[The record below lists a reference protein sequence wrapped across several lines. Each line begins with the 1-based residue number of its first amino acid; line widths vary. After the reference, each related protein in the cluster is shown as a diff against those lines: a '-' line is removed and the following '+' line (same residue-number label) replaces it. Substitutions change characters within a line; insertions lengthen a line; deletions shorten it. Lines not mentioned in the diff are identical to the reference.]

1 MGRKF
6 LGFLGLLSLVVFSSV
21 ALAGDYV
28 VPEKASKS
36 EPAWRF
42 KPSFSMGYAFG
53 GDMDLTLSLADGP
66 SLLGVTAAK
75 LEVPSFSGVYIAGE
89 LPFAITDRLLIT
101 VAGRWAFNAADDASL
116 ELYNE
121 TNLFGRLWD
130 SDGRD
135 WVTADLLVSYAVVKD
150 LGFLKELSGA
160 VGFRFDHHAMS
171 FENAHR
177 PRLVLSL
184 PSNTIEYEMNTYSP
198 VFGLTSTLM
207 GPRSGIFGGDIKLS
221 FFGSPVGF
229 GDMNYKETFGPTIAL
244 EYDGGLDDVA
254 FYSFSGEFTALSG
267 KVSPGMTAS
276 LSVFGQYTEFFV
288 EGGVTA
294 VSSPI
299 RFERDFD
306 FGCNPSLAVVGLKA
320 SLAF

>member
-1 MGRKF
+1 MGRK
-6 LGFLGLLSLVVFSSV
+6 LVGIVGLLSTVLFASV

-28 VPEKASKS
+28 APDNASKG
-36 EPAWRF
+36 EPMWRF

-53 GDMDLTLSLADGP
+53 GDMDLTVTLTDRL
-66 SLLGVTAAK
+66 SLLGETAAK

-89 LPFAITDRLLIT
+89 FPFAITDRLLIT
-101 VAGRWAFNAADDASL
+101 LAGRWAFSAADDSSL

-121 TNLFGRLWD
+121 RNDMGRLWD

-160 VGFRFDHHAMS
+160 MGFRFDHHAMS

-177 PRLVLSL
+177 ARGVVSI
-184 PSNTIEYEMNTYSP
+184 PSNTVEFEMNTYSP
-198 VFGLTSTLM
+198 VFGVTSTLM
-207 GPRSGIFGGDIKLS
+207 GPKSGIFGGDIKLS

-229 GDMNYKETFGPTIAL
+229 GDMNFEETFGPVLRI
-244 EYDGGLDDVA
+244 EHDGDLDDVA
-254 FYSFSGEFTALSG
+254 FYSFYGEVTALSG

-276 LSVFGQYTEFFV
+276 LSLFGQYTEFFI
-288 EGGVTA
+288 EGETTS
-294 VSSPI
+294 VSTP
-299 RFERDFD
+299 FVGERSFD